1 MTQLDFL
8 TAPHSGSPT
17 SRAAAEAIEP
27 TAHTLRAKVLEFIRS
42 QDHYGATRQE
52 IELALSMSGDTCRP
66 RCKELLAMNLI
77 RATTDTRPT
86 VAGRSA
92 VVLEAT

>member
-8 TAPHSGSPT
+8 TAPHNGSPT
-17 SRAAAEAIEP
+17 SRAAAEQIEP

-42 QDHYGATRQE
+42 QDHHGATRQE
-52 IELALSMSGDTCRP
+52 IEAALQISGDTIRP
-66 RCKELLAMNLI
+66 RCKELLAMGLI
-77 RATTDTRPT
+77 RETTRTRPT

-92 VVLEAT
+92 VVLRAI

>member
-8 TAPHSGSPT
+8 TAPHNGSPT
-17 SRAAAEAIEP
+17 SRAAAEAITL
-27 TAHTLRAKVLEFIRS
+27 TAGTLRALVMTYIRD
-42 QDHYGATRQE
+42 QGEHGATRQE
-52 IELALSMSGDTCRP
+52 IEDALQISGDTIRP
-66 RCKELLAMNLI
+66 RCKELLAMGLI
-77 RATTDTRPT
+77 HATTATRPT